1 MEARHQERLRRLQQA
16 LREADLDFVF
26 LTVSPDLFYLTGYAT
41 FVSERLTLLIIP
53 PEGRPTLVCPD
64 FETGM
69 VAHLA
74 DGVDIVGWA
83 ESQDPVALVCQ
94 VLAAPDYPAPRRIA
108 FSDHAWSVFLLRF
121 QAALPQAQFVPAS
134 RLLAPMRRVKDQDE
148 LQILKKAQEMAVAGF
163 HQLLQQP
170 FAGRT
175 EKEVAASLRRLFEAA
190 GFDQVDMI
198 LVGSGPNGANPHLA
212 PTDRVIQRGDA
223 VVIDFGAIH
232 NGYYCDCTRT
242 VHVGPPSDE
251 FREVFETVRRAN
263 HAALAALRPGVS
275 CESIDR
281 AARQVIEE
289 AGYGPFFTH
298 RLGHGIGLEVHEEPY
313 LVEGNPLLLEPGMT
327 CTNEP
332 GIYLPGRFG
341 CRLEDVVVV
350 TESGGAALTDYTH
363 ELIVVD

>member
-1 MEARHQERLRRLQQA
+1 MELRYQQRLYRLQQA

-26 LTVSPDLFYLTGYAT
+26 LTISPDLFYLTGYT
-41 FVSERLTLLIIP
+41 SFVSERLTLLVIP

-83 ESQDPVALVCQ
+83 ETQDPVALVLET
-94 VLAAPDYPAPRRIA
+94 LASLGCPSPRRIA
-108 FSDHAWSVFLLRF
+108 MSDHAWAVFLLRF
-121 QAALPQAQFVPAS
+121 QAALPGAQFVPAS
-134 RLLAPMRRVKDQDE
+134 CLLAPMRRVKDQDE
-148 LQILKKAQEMAVAGF
+148 LQILKKSQDMAVEGF
-163 HQLLQQP
+163 RQLLQQP

-175 EKEVAASLRRLFEAA
+175 EKQVAAALRHQFEVL
-190 GFDQVDMI
+190 GFERVEVI

-223 VVIDFGAIH
+223 VVIDFGAVYR
-232 NGYYCDCTRT
+232 GYYSDCTRT

-251 FREVFETVRRAN
+251 FRKVFETVRRAN
-263 HAALAALRPGVS
+263 QAALAAIRPGVS

-281 AARQVIEE
+281 AARRVIEE

-313 LVEGNPLLLEPGMT
+313 MVEGNQLLLEPGMT
-327 CTNEP
+327 FTDEP

-341 CRLEDVVVV
+341 CRLEDVVTV

>member
-1 MEARHQERLRRLQQA
+1 MEQCYQDRLHRVQQS

-26 LTVSPDLFYLTGYAT
+26 LTISPDLLYLTGYSS

-53 PEGRPTLVCPD
+53 PEGRSALVCPD

-74 DGVDIVGWA
+74 DEVDIIGWA
-83 ESQDPVALVCQ
+83 ESQNPVALVCET
-94 VLAAPDYPAPRRIA
+94 LASLGCPSPRRIA
-108 FSDHAWSVFLLRF
+108 VSDHAWAVFLLRF
-121 QAALPQAQFVPAS
+121 QAALPHTRFVPAS
-134 RLLAPMRRVKDQDE
+134 CLLAPMRRVKDQRE
-148 LQILKKAQEMAVAGF
+148 VQILKKAQDMAVEGF
-163 HQLLQQP
+163 RQLLQQP
-170 FAGRT
+170 FTGRT
-175 EKEVAASLRRLFEAA
+175 EKQVAATLRHLFETL
-190 GFDQVDMI
+190 GFERVDVI

-212 PTDRVIQRGDA
+212 PTDRVIQHGDP
-223 VVIDFGAIH
+223 VVIDFGAVH

-251 FREVFETVRRAN
+251 FRKVFETVRRAN
-263 HAALAALRPGVS
+263 HAALAAIRPGVS

-289 AGYGPFFTH
+289 AGYGRFFTH

-313 LVEGNPLLLEPGMT
+313 MVEGNSLLLEPGMT
-327 CTNEP
+327 FTNEP
-332 GIYLPGRFG
+332 GIYLPGKFG
-341 CRLEDVVVV
+341 CRLEDVVMV

-363 ELIVVD
+363 ELIIVD